1 MRVHLLDDWGDAL
14 RGLPSFRRLD
24 GHEVTV
30 WTDHAEGSEL
40 ARRLADAEAVGLFRE
55 RTRITD
61 ELLDALP
68 RLRLISGRG
77 SSSHVDA
84 AACAARGVT
93 FCSANP
99 PEAVNHAAAE
109 LTWALVMAAWRRLPA
124 QLAAAKEGRWQAG
137 AVLGRT
143 LRGRT
148 VGLYGYGR
156 IARQVAGYARAFGME
171 VVWWGSDAGRARAAA
186 DGETVAPSRK
196 AFFAEADI
204 LSLHLRLVPETRG
217 IVTKADL
224 ALMQPDAVL
233 VNTARA
239 GLIQSGALLRALQ
252 AGRPGLAALDVF
264 DAEPV
269 TRMDDPL
276 LSHPR
281 VIATP
286 HVGFV
291 TAEELDRQFSDVA
304 DQILA
309 FAAGCP
315 INVVAGPS
323 GASGQQAG
331 HPAARPGSPGQGA

>member
-1 MRVHLLDDWGDAL
+1 MRIHLLDDWGDAL
-14 RGLPSFRRLD
+14 RGLPSFRKLD

-30 WTDHAEGSEL
+30 WTDHAEVEAL
-40 ARRLADAEAVGLFRE
+40 ARRLADAEAVALFRE
-55 RTRITD
+55 RTRIRD
-61 ELLDALP
+61 DLLAALP

-77 SSSHVDA
+77 SWSHVDA

-99 PEAVNHAAAE
+99 PESVNHAAAE
-109 LTWALVMAAWRRLPA
+109 LTWALVMAAWRRLPD
-124 QLAAAKEGRWQAG
+124 QFAAAKAGRWQAG
-137 AVLGRT
+137 AALGRT

-148 VGLYGYGR
+148 LALYGYGR
-156 IARQVAGYARAFGME
+156 IARQVAAYARAFGME
-171 VVWWGSDAGRARAAA
+171 VVWWGSEAGRARVAAA
-186 DGETVAPSRK
+186 GETVAPSRE
-196 AFFAEADI
+196 AFFAEADV

-217 IVTKADL
+217 IVTGADL
-224 ALMQPDAVL
+224 ALMRSDAVL

-239 GLIQSGALLRALQ
+239 GLIRPGALLAALQ
-252 AGRPGLAALDVF
+252 AGRPGMAALDVF

-269 TRMDDPL
+269 TCADDPL

-286 HVGFV
+286 HIGFV

-309 FAAGCP
+309 FAAGRP
-315 INVVAGPS
+315 VNVVAAPS
-323 GASGQQAG
+323 A
-331 HPAARPGSPGQGA
+331 